1 MAALA
6 ACGSGGQGPL
16 SNLHADPIGFSMPLD
31 VGQSGSISGPFVVKN
46 TGSQSVTLD
55 SVDLVGLP
63 GGLASLGAYI
73 VPYPEHPTGPRPRSA
88 TIGIVP
94 GYAISPPGRSLHGAV
109 VPPHAQIAIVLGV
122 KPTKDGQFAWYA
134 VNVGYHHGSNG
145 YTLSTPLAARICVP
159 KAPYVGENGRDCPP
173 PNPLDH

>member
-31 VGQSGSISGPFVVKN
+31 VGQSGSISGPFVAKN

-134 VNVGYHHGSNG
+134 VNVGYHDGSNG
-145 YTLSTPLAARICVP
+145 YTLSTPWRLGSVLQKHP
-159 KAPYVGENGRDCPP
+159 T
-173 PNPLDH
+173 